1 MLIEIRFHGRGGQGA
16 VTAANLLVASALIEG
31 KYGQAFPFFGAER
44 RGAPVLAFARIS
56 DKPIRIHSEI
66 KEPDVVVV
74 FDPSLIDIVNVLEGL
89 KPNGKVVVNS
99 SEPIKLSGPYEVY
112 YVDATRIALKYG
124 LVLAGWP
131 LINTAML
138 GALVGVLRIINIESV
153 VKAIKSTWSGKL
165 AELNANA
172 AVEAYN
178 SLKRIARV

>member
-1 MLIEIRFHGRGGQGA
+1 MFIEIRFHGRGGQGA

-74 FDPSLIDIVNVLEGL
+74 FDPSLIEIVDVLKGL
-89 KPNGKVVVNS
+89 KPNGKIIINS
-99 SEPIKLSGPYEVY
+99 PEPVKLDDSYETY

-138 GALVGVLRIINIESV
+138 GAIIGVLRVISIESV
-153 VKAIKSTWSGKL
+153 VKAIKSNWSGKL

-172 AVEAYN
+172 AIDAYN
-178 SLKRIARV
+178 SVKKYN